1 MDRGLIALTPRG
13 HGFRSRRLEPMECPD
28 VLVQNALFTGD
39 LEAVRKHFT
48 ENASINLVIESK
60 GDELRWTS
68 RKLGLWSL
76 TYEQEL
82 TTPLHITAGRGYLDC
97 LGHLLLRGAAVDFAP
112 GGKTAL
118 HEACAAARTACVCL
132 LLSYGADPRAV
143 SEAGHHPL
151 HLCKSAASIQCA
163 RLLLQHGASVNSQTE
178 EEEDTALHVAA
189 RLGLEEHVQ
198 LFLCHGAELEATNE
212 EGQTPLNAA
221 CAQAHRPED
230 MERYYRVCQQL
241 VQSGASVNAADRDQQ
256 RPLHHACKNASYRVV
271 ELLLAHGASVN
282 IMNYSGNTAMHNIL
296 QVAAYKLGHQPER
309 VVQALLNHGS
319 IRVWPGALIK
329 VLRYCCSSPRTIEV
343 LINSY
348 DHVRV
353 TEEWAETVPAEII
366 QKYPDFY
373 KSLFCLGQRPRSLQH
388 LARCALRNYLEG
400 RLVQVLPELHLPPSL
415 RQFLLLCF
423 QDVLY

>member
-1 MDRGLIALTPRG
+1 MTGYHCPFSSALQPDEELVGRRTHTRHMDQGLAAPTPRG
-13 HGFRSRRLEPMECPD
+13 WGFSSSRMEPIECRD

-48 ENASINLVIESK
+48 DSAAVNLIIESK

-97 LGHLLLRGAAVDFAP
+97 LRHLLLRGAAVDFAP

-118 HEACAAARTACVCL
+118 HEACAAARTDCVRL
-132 LLSYGADPRAV
+132 LLSFGADPKAG
-143 SEAGHHPL
+143 SEAGYQPL
-151 HLCKSAASIQCA
+151 HLCKSPASIQCA
-163 RLLLQHGASVNSQTE
+163 QLLLQYGASVNSQTE

-189 RLGLEEHVQ
+189 RYGLEEHVR
-198 LFLCHGAELEATNE
+198 LYLCHGAGLEAKNE

-221 CAQAHRPED
+221 CAQAHPPQD

-241 VQSGASVNAADRDQQ
+241 VQSGANIDAADRDRQ
-256 RPLHHACKNASYRVV
+256 RPLHQACKNASPRVV

-282 IMNYSGNTAMHNIL
+282 IMSYSGNTAMHNIL
-296 QVAAYKLGHQPER
+296 Q
-309 VVQALLNHGS
+309 
-319 IRVWPGALIK
+319 

-348 DHVRV
+348 DRVRV
-353 TEEWAETVPAEII
+353 TDEWAEAVPAEIM
-366 QKYPDFY
+366 QKHPDFY
-373 KSLFCLGQRPRSLQH
+373 ESLFSLGQRPRSLQH
-388 LARCALRNYLEG
+388 LARCALRSYLEG
-400 RLVQVLPELHLPPSL
+400 RLLQVLPELHLPSSL
-415 RQFLLLCF
+415 HQFLLLSF
-423 QDVLY
+423 EDILY